1 MPRRASLA
9 VLALLASA
17 AAAASVARAD
27 YPSIYVTFL
36 PTSTLRVVLADG
48 TLLGTSSGAPTVIPP
63 GSYNLL
69 LDDSSLVSD
78 VTFDLAGPN
87 VKLITNMSY
96 GEETAET
103 WVETFLPNSTYT
115 WRDDMKPATVLTFV
129 TSSTPAA
136 GTAPQTGIAPG
147 KSVSTTPIASSK
159 NGKATSTDVVG
170 SAVVP
175 FRGTLLG
182 AVTAG
187 GTDTLTSG
195 GKAVTTLKAGR
206 YTVKVTDRS
215 SRSGFSVQQSRKNAT
230 NVTGTGFLGTRSVM
244 ITLKPGQWFFYPT
257 FVGKKTYFLVIA

>member
-1 MPRRASLA
+1 MPRRVLLA
-9 VLALLASA
+9 VLAVLAPA
-17 AAAASVARAD
+17 AAAASAARAD

-48 TLLGTSSGAPTVIPP
+48 TPLGTSSAAPTVIPP

-78 VTFDLAGPN
+78 VTFDLVGPN
-87 VKLITNMSY
+87 VKLVTNMSY

-115 WRDDMKPATVLTFV
+115 WRDDMKPSTVYTFV
-129 TSSTPAA
+129 TSSTPST
-136 GTAPQTGIAPG
+136 GTAQTGVAPG
-147 KSVSTTPIASSK
+147 KGVSTTPIPSGS

-170 SAVVP
+170 SSVVP

-182 AVTAG
+182 AVSLAG
-187 GTDTLTSG
+187 ADTLTSG
-195 GKAVTTLKAGR
+195 GKTVATLKTGR
-206 YTVKVTDRS
+206 YTVRVVDRS
-215 SRSGFSVQQSRKNAT
+215 MKGGFSVQQSHKNAT
-230 NVTGTGFLGTRSVM
+230 TVTGVGFVVTRSRT

-257 FVGKKTYFLVIA
+257 FVGKKTYFLVVA